1 MNKSK
6 IYINLLLAFLL
17 ASSLFSCTNLDE
29 TVYSDVLAEK
39 TKFTSKDV
47 ANIMAPAYSKL
58 RDVYWGWDGLADMY
72 EESSDCFVVPNRIGI
87 GWGDYYVAMHQHTW
101 TPGTVSH
108 AWGLWNNCYAGITN
122 INRAMYQIERIDSVD
137 KVPNK
142 TKTFCELRALRALY
156 YYLLFDNFRNIPILT
171 KYNYPI
177 GYLPTQSTP
186 KEAFDF
192 IESELKSTMDSL
204 STDNTPATY
213 GRFTKWSAK
222 MTLAKLYLNY
232 EVYFG
237 TPKWA
242 EAQAQVEDVIN
253 SGKFSL
259 ASSYKDP
266 FMFDNEG
273 SVEEIFSIPFDA
285 KYAGGSYYPWKTLY
299 AASQTTFKLNGQP
312 WGGVGAIPQFID
324 TYDASDSR
332 LKECF
337 LGGLQYNADG
347 SPLILNTDPDK
358 GKQLNY
364 INYMSDVNG
373 CEYNEGYRMVKY
385 EIKPGEDAASG
396 NDVPFFR
403 YTDAL
408 MIKAEC
414 LLRLGKADEAATI
427 VTSIRQ
433 RDFKSNPDK
442 ATVTGAKLLGGSVYK
457 YGAYS
462 NGTITAFEGGADI
475 KYGGFLDELGW
486 EFIGEH
492 HRKQDLI
499 RFDVYTKKSWFCK
512 TKKDNN
518 MKLFP
523 IPKDF
528 MDANPK
534 LVQNPGYTN

>member
-1 MNKSK
+1 
-6 IYINLLLAFLL
+6 
-17 ASSLFSCTNLDE
+17 
-29 TVYSDVLAEK
+29 
-39 TKFTSKDV
+39 
-47 ANIMAPAYSKL
+47 
-58 RDVYWGWDGLADMY
+58 
-72 EESSDCFVVPNRIGI
+72 
-87 GWGDYYVAMHQHTW
+87 
-101 TPGTVSH
+101 
-108 AWGLWNNCYAGITN
+108 
-122 INRAMYQIERIDSVD
+122 
-137 KVPNK
+137 
-142 TKTFCELRALRALY
+142 
-156 YYLLFDNFRNIPILT
+156 
-171 KYNYPI
+171 
-177 GYLPTQSTP
+177 
-186 KEAFDF
+186 
-192 IESELKSTMDSL
+192 
-204 STDNTPATY
+204 
-213 GRFTKWSAK
+213 
-222 MTLAKLYLNY
+222 
-232 EVYFG
+232 
-237 TPKWA
+237 
-242 EAQAQVEDVIN
+242 
-253 SGKFSL
+253 
-259 ASSYKDP
+259 
-266 FMFDNEG
+266 
-273 SVEEIFSIPFDA
+273 
-285 KYAGGSYYPWKTLY
+285 
-299 AASQTTFKLNGQP
+299 
-312 WGGVGAIPQFID
+312 
-324 TYDASDSR
+324 
-332 LKECF
+332 
-337 LGGLQYNADG
+337 
-347 SPLILNTDPDK
+347 
-358 GKQLNY
+358 
-364 INYMSDVNG
+364 
-373 CEYNEGYRMVKY
+373 VKY

-462 NGTITAFEGGADI
+462 NGTITTFEGGSDI